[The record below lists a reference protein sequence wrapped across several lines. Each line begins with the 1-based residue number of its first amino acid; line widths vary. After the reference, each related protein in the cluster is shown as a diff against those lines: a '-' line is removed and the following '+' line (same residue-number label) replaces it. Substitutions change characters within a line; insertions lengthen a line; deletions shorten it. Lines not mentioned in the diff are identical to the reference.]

1 MTPSPASPAAPPP
14 PPPPDDPAAVDIALM
29 LRLSAGDESAFA
41 PLLARH
47 QTPLMNFF
55 TRMGASIHDAEDLTQ
70 ESFMRLWNY
79 RTRYRP
85 AAKFTTFL
93 YTLARHAWF
102 DHLRKQN
109 RFARFFQRC
118 LEDAPESSDGGIP
131 QALRAMDLQTALSLL
146 PEKQREVLV
155 LAVCQGQSYADISQV
170 LSIPVGTVKSRVF
183 NALKTLQNLQTT

>member
-1 MTPSPASPAAPPP
+1 MTPTPASPSPSPSAAPA
-14 PPPPDDPAAVDIALM
+14 PDDDIALM
-29 LRLSAGDESAFA
+29 LRLSAGDEAAFA

-47 QTPLMNFF
+47 QTPLVNFF
-55 TRMGASIHDAEDLTQ
+55 VRMGASIHDAEDLTQ

-109 RFARFFQRC
+109 RFARFFERC
-118 LEDAPESSDGGIP
+118 LEDAPTSSDGGIP
-131 QALRAMDLQTALSLL
+131 QALRAMDLQSALSLL

-183 NALKTLQNLQTT
+183 NALKTLQALQNP

>member
-1 MTPSPASPAAPPP
+1 MTPSPSSPAPEAAPSAPA
-14 PPPPDDPAAVDIALM
+14 PDGDIALM

-109 RFARFFQRC
+109 RFARFFQRY
-118 LEDAPESSDGGIP
+118 LEEAPESSDGGIP
-131 QALRAMDLQTALSLL
+131 QTLRNLDLQSALSLL

-183 NALKTLQNLQTT
+183 NALKTLQALQTP